1 MDKDKVN
8 NLIDEL
14 RNEVRTCAII
24 VSDGNG
30 HVMERMRGTTIDLLN
45 HTMTLLEDVIRGG
58 KPNSPRECVEVIIS
72 KLLRVLERM
81 EHDKKAHGGGNR
93 REQKE
98 NKPTESITQTKEDSQ
113 S

>member
-1 MDKDKVN
+1 MDKNKVK

-30 HVMERMRGTTIDLLN
+30 HVMERMRGTPIDLLN
-45 HTMTLLEDVIRGG
+45 HTMTLLEDVIMEG

-72 KLLRVLERM
+72 KLLDILERI
-81 EHDKKAHGGGNR
+81 EHD
-93 REQKE
+93 REMGM
-98 NKPTESITQTKEDSQ
+98 Q
-113 S
+113 SK